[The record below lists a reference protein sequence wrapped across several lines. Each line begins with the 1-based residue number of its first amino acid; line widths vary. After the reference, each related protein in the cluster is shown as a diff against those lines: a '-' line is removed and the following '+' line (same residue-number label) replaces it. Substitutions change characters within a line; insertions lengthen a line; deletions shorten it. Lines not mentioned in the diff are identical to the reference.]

1 MAPAPPPVRPPSACP
16 TCLGNTCDE
25 WAELSAHSHP
35 RPKTH
40 DHLLTPQEL
49 CDQLQTQY
57 GCDCTGCQ
65 CEIPVP
71 PLPLPPI
78 PPSQPPGS
86 PPPPLAP
93 PMAPESTAIQIV
105 GLVVLILVI
114 LACVGACGLVIAC
127 LMGWLDRGAYALL
140 IAPLRPALRRSPLN
154 SFTPLWQ
161 VTCGYDPPANSAAC
175 CRGLAGP
182 GKRSRSTMT
191 PKSCASRLDLHD

>member
-1 MAPAPPPVRPPSACP
+1 M
-16 TCLGNTCDE
+16 
-25 WAELSAHSHP
+25 
-35 RPKTH
+35 
-40 DHLLTPQEL
+40 
-49 CDQLQTQY
+49 
-57 GCDCTGCQ
+57 
-65 CEIPVP
+65 
-71 PLPLPPI
+71 
-78 PPSQPPGS
+78 
-86 PPPPLAP
+86 
-93 PMAPESTAIQIV
+93 
-105 GLVVLILVI
+105 VI

-191 PKSCASRLDLHD
+191 PKSCASRLDLHDCRGRPRASLAVWTWPKPACQSVHPSSRAALTGTWAMSAILVQRSSTATEATVFAAVLHPRCRKVTG